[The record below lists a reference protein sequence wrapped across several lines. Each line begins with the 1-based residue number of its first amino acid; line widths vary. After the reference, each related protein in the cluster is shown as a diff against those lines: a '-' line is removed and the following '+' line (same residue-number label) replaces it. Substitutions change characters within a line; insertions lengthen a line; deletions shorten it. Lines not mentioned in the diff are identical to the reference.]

1 MYLYAFR
8 DHTWLYKMEIM
19 CMCTCIY
26 VYIKCMWQQLMKE
39 EVMNL
44 GKIRRV
50 YRKVFEEGREGGNN
64 IIISKSQNNQK

>member
-1 MYLYAFR
+1 
-8 DHTWLYKMEIM
+8 
-19 CMCTCIY
+19 
-26 VYIKCMWQQLMKE
+26 MKE

-64 IIISKSQNNQK
+64 IIIISKSQNNQK